1 MSTVLFRG
9 GRVHTPDDPAAT
21 ALAVTDGV
29 ISWIGGEHSI
39 TAAGRVDVT
48 VDLDGALVVPGF
60 VDAHVHSTDAGLPL
74 TGVDLSAATGR
85 QHALALLGAAAA
97 DQPDGLLWAHGW
109 DDSRWPATGT
119 EAGPLSGAEVDAVV
133 GDRPAYVARIDLHS
147 AVVSRAL
154 LRVAG
159 VAEGHH
165 AEGRVLADVHQRVR
179 AAAKD
184 LLGPERRARAQDA
197 FLRHAAAV
205 GIVEVHEAAI
215 GDPAGEADLAALL
228 AAARGRPGA
237 VRVRGYLATL
247 VGDEDEARAV
257 LARTGADALGGD
269 LAVDGSLGSHT
280 AALTEPYRDAATSGR
295 RYLTED
301 QVAAHLQPCTAAGI
315 QAGFHAIGDAA
326 TAVVVAGLRLAAE
339 RAAGLGPSW
348 RPRLAGLAH
357 RVEHAELI
365 GAADIATLAEFGLV
379 ASVQPRFD
387 EAWGG
392 PDGMYAR
399 RLGAE
404 RAGAMNPFAALAAA
418 GVALAFGSDAPV
430 TPVGPW
436 EAMRAAVHPHN
447 VGHGISPRAALT
459 AHTRGGHRAAGRRV
473 GGQLTA
479 GAPADLAV
487 ADAPALV
494 RPDADPTVARWSTDP
509 RSGVPLLPDLAPGA
523 RLPRTIATLVDG
535 ALAHSDGS
543 LAGLDEAP
551 LRGR

>member
-21 ALAVTDGV
+21 ALAVTDGI

-39 TAAGRVDVT
+39 TAAGHVDTT

-74 TGVDLSAATGR
+74 TGIDLTAATGR
-85 QHALALLGAAAA
+85 QHALALLAAAA
-97 DQPDGLLWAHGW
+97 RDQPDGLLWAHGW
-109 DDSRWPATGT
+109 DDTRWPAAGA
-119 EAGPLSGAEVDAVV
+119 EAGPPTGAEIDAVV

-147 AVVSRAL
+147 AVVSRTL
-154 LRVAG
+154 LVSAG
-159 VAEGHH
+159 IAEGDH
-165 AEGRVLADVHQRVR
+165 ADGRVVADVHQRVR
-179 AAAKD
+179 ATAKG
-184 LLGPERRARAQDA
+184 LLGADRRARAQQA
-197 FLRHAAAV
+197 FLRHAAAA

-228 AAARGRPGA
+228 TTRDRPGA
-237 VRVRGYLATL
+237 VRVRGYLAAL

-280 AALTEPYRDAATSGR
+280 AALREPYRDASTSGR
-295 RYLTED
+295 RYLTDE
-301 QVAAHLQPCTAAGI
+301 QIVAHLEACTRAGI

-326 TAVVVAGLRLAAE
+326 VGAVVDGLRRAAE
-339 RAAGLGPSW
+339 RLAGSGPAW

-357 RVEHAELI
+357 RIEHAEMVGRAEFTAL
-365 GAADIATLAEFGLV
+365 GEFGLV

-399 RLGAE
+399 RLGAA
-404 RAGAMNPFAALAAA
+404 RAGAMNSFADLAAA

-436 EAMRAAVHPHN
+436 KAMRAAVHPRTD
-447 VGHGISPRAALT
+447 GHGVSPRAALT
-459 AHTRGGHRAAGRRV
+459 AHTRGGHRAAGRRS

-479 GAPADLAV
+479 GAPADLVV
-487 ADAPALV
+487 ADSPALV
-494 RPDADPTVARWSTDP
+494 RPAADPTVARWSTDP

-523 RLPRTIATLVDG
+523 RLPRTVATLVDG

-543 LAGLDEAP
+543 LAGLEEAP